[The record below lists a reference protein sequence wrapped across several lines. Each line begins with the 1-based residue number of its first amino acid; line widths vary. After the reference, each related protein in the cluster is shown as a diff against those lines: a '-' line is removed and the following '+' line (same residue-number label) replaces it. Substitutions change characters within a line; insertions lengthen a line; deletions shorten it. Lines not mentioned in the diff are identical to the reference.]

1 MIKLYIGI
9 DVGLTGAVAVL
20 DRYGECV
27 AYQTLPHRP
36 HGKRKELDGEALAAW
51 LTSDVMIPLNA
62 KPHECFV
69 TVEESAPFNMGT
81 VSAYTSGYNNG
92 RLHERLLQLFH
103 KRPLRIN
110 AKKWQ
115 RLVYDFKLKRED
127 DKKAISIEQAKA
139 RHGDMSGAFNVKRY
153 ADGISDALH
162 IAEYG
167 RLLEIRGLDP
177 EKKEEKDVER

>member
-1 MIKLYIGI
+1 MIKLFFGI
-9 DVGLTGAVAVL
+9 DAGLNGAVAVL
-20 DRYGECV
+20 DQYGECL
-27 AYQTLPHRP
+27 AYQTLPHRQ
-36 HGKRKELDGEALAAW
+36 HGKRKELDGDALAAW
-51 LTSDVMIPLNA
+51 ITSEVLMPTNT
-62 KPHECFV
+62 KGYECSV

-115 RLVYDFKLKRED
+115 GLVYDFKLKRED

-167 RLLEIRGLDP
+167 RLLQIES
-177 EKKEEKDVER
+177 ES

>member
-1 MIKLYIGI
+1 VIKLFFGI
-9 DVGLTGAVAVL
+9 DAGLNGAVAVL
-20 DRYGECV
+20 DQYGECL
-27 AYQTLPHRP
+27 AYQTLPHRQ
-36 HGKRKELDGEALAAW
+36 HGKRKELDGDALAAW
-51 LTSDVMIPLNA
+51 ITSEVLMPTNT
-62 KPHECFV
+62 KGYECSV

-115 RLVYDFKLKRED
+115 GLVYDFKLKRED

-167 RLLEIRGLDP
+167 RLLQIES
-177 EKKEEKDVER
+177 ES

>member
-1 MIKLYIGI
+1 MIKLFFGI
-9 DVGLTGAVAVL
+9 DAGLNGAVAVL
-20 DRYGECV
+20 DQYGECL
-27 AYQTLPHRP
+27 AYQTLPHRQ
-36 HGKRKELDGEALAAW
+36 HGKRKELDGDALAAW
-51 LTSDVMIPLNA
+51 ITSEVLMPTNT
-62 KPHECFV
+62 KGYECSV

-115 RLVYDFKLKRED
+115 GLVYDFKLKRED

-153 ADGISDALH
+153 ADGISAI
-162 IAEYG
+162 IAD
-167 RLLEIRGLDP
+167 R
-177 EKKEEKDVER
+177 V